1 MNGYQLHIKT
11 IVIMMIAFII
21 MIDNMELNLKFGCD
35 STSNRKSSVRE
46 LFTVNYSE
54 AFMYS

>member
-1 MNGYQLHIKT
+1 MNGYQLHNKT